1 MPDKLARLEAAHINI
16 VPADLEKHHI
26 LERDGFI
33 ALVERSADGG
43 FGRPGAAG
51 LLTEKGLAPLV
62 WRGEAAFFVAKGLDT
77 PATSEQVAA
86 LRAFQ
91 NDLEASLGDT

>member
-1 MPDKLARLEAAHINI
+1 MVLERLAAARIN
-16 VPADLEKHHI
+16 VVEADLDKHHI

-33 ALVERSADGG
+33 ALVERTSEGG
-43 FGRPGAAG
+43 FGGVGAAG

-62 WRGEAAFFVAKGLDT
+62 WRGADGFFVAKGLEV
-77 PATSEQVAA
+77 AASEDQVLA

-91 NDLEASLGDT
+91 ADLETSLR